1 MDKYKQL
8 KEIIEKSEKIVLFTG
23 AGISVP
29 SGIPDFRSDN
39 GLYNEKTDDF
49 ISPEQII
56 SHSYFMF
63 NPKKFFEFYGNKMVY
78 KKAKPNLAHE
88 YFARLDNVIV
98 VTQNIDNLHQEAGSK
113 IVYELHGSVKRN
125 YCMKCRKY
133 YDLDDINEKEVNY
146 CNCGGIIKPDVVL
159 YEEPLDD
166 KVVYKAIEAINSC
179 DTLIVVGT
187 SLTVYPA
194 AAYLRYFR
202 GENLILINKSK
213 TQYDHIANLV
223 FNEDV
228 VEVINKIISIFYCVK
243 NKA

>member
-8 KEIIEKSEKIVLFTG
+8 KEIIEKSEKIVLFIG
-23 AGISVP
+23 AGISGP

-49 ISPEQII
+49 ISPEEII

-78 KKAKPNLAHE
+78 KNAKPNLAHE

-133 YDLDDINEKEVNY
+133 YDLNDINEKEVNY

-179 DTLIVVGT
+179 DTLIVLGT

-194 AAYLRYFR
+194 TAYLRYFR
-202 GENLILINKSK
+202 GENLINQSRTLVYLYGSK
-213 TQYDHIANLV
+213 AFL
-223 FNEDV
+223 F
-228 VEVINKIISIFYCVK
+228 F
-243 NKA
+243 

>member
-1 MDKYKQL
+1 ML
-8 KEIIEKSEKIVLFTG
+8 ERPEIQVFL
-23 AGISVP
+23 
-29 SGIPDFRSDN
+29 DN

-228 VEVINKIISIFYCVK
+228 VEVINKIK
-243 NKA
+243 

>member
-1 MDKYKQL
+1 MDKYEQL

-228 VEVINKIISIFYCVK
+228 VEVINKIK
-243 NKA
+243 